1 MASLRAPSIAAPP
14 PGGTHNIRRPDGS
27 SQVMAEMMLT
37 TALVLGAGAG
47 LLALVAVIQGF
58 ASARSLD
65 ADDPAPWDVF
75 RL

>member
-1 MASLRAPSIAAPP
+1 
-14 PGGTHNIRRPDGS
+14 
-27 SQVMAEMMLT
+27 MLT

>member
-1 MASLRAPSIAAPP
+1 
-14 PGGTHNIRRPDGS
+14 
-27 SQVMAEMMLT
+27 MMLT

-47 LLALVAVIQGF
+47 LLALVAAVQGL